1 MKSIRK
7 TLLAGIMAA
16 ATGVAGMAAAQTVSI
31 STLPPGAINNVQ
43 TQAIAKVVQE
53 ETGIQMRVVTFNSPA
68 ASMEAVQERMAE
80 FSFMSTD
87 EVGAA
92 VNGRDMYS
100 EMQMPHLHL
109 VARVFPFKVGIVV
122 AEDSGIRT
130 IEDLRGKR
138 FPVGWQGFPQGEYL
152 SRALLAAGGLTY
164 QDVEGVPTTNLLRG
178 ADDLKSG
185 RLDATMFAIGA
196 PKMAELDAA
205 LGGIHFISLPDTEEA
220 RAAMAE
226 VRPEYG
232 IARQAAAPFLHGV
245 EDGSFLMEYGMT
257 VVAHPEVDEDIAYQV
272 AKTLHEHKEA
282 LVAGHPS
289 FGALLPDE
297 LASQQPG
304 VSYHPGAIGF
314 YKDAGIW
321 PGDG

>member
-1 MKSIRK
+1 MK
-7 TLLAGIMAA
+7 TLRNMVLAGVA
-16 ATGVAGMAAAQTVSI
+16 ATATLAGAAVAQTVSI

-53 ETGIQMRVVTFNSPA
+53 ETGLQMRVVTFNSPA
-68 ASMEAVQERMAE
+68 ASMQAVQEGMAE
-80 FSFMSTD
+80 FSFMSSD

-92 VNGRDMYS
+92 VTGRDMYG
-100 EMQMPHLHL
+100 EMQLPDLQL

-122 AEDSGIRT
+122 REDSGIRS
-130 IEDLRGKR
+130 IEDLAGKR

-152 SRALLAAGGLTY
+152 SRALLAAGGLTED
-164 QDVEGVPTTNLLRG
+164 DVEGVPTTNLLRG

-205 LGGIHFISLPDTEEA
+205 LGGIHFINLPDTEEA
-220 RAAMAE
+220 RERMKE

-232 IARQAAAPFLHGV
+232 IASQAAAPYLHGV
-245 EDGSFLMEYGMT
+245 EDGANLMQYAMT
-257 VVAHPEVDEDIAYQV
+257 VVAHKDVDPEIVAKV
-272 AKTLHEHKEA
+272 AKTLHDHKEA

-289 FGALLPDE
+289 FGALVPEGL
-297 LASQQPG
+297 STQQPG
-304 VSYHPGAIGF
+304 VEYHPGAMDYYSEI
-314 YKDAGIW
+314 GIW
-321 PGDG
+321 PES